1 MSHRVRLWLA
11 AAAAVAVFACLI
23 GLVSTGLRLAVA
35 GLSPGHG
42 LFVVP
47 IWHSILTGLILTGI
61 GCATFVASCLAA
73 YVAASR
79 RWDFHGH
86 DWQQI
91 VEKQGVGNAWDSL
104 HAPGPE
110 GEHRRAA
117 RTARYT
123 HANTRRK
130 ARRQRRIAGVGRAL
144 NLTMV
149 ASSRERTAK
158 ALEDTAAEQSKAVA
172 TEQNKAA
179 AAHARAALDAPAT
192 VTQTA
197 AGDRTVAVTQT
208 AAGDRTVTLTETAA
222 GDRTPP
228 VTGAGEGTGAVTQT
242 AAGQRL
248 LRILAGFNLLVLAG
262 VLALGVGQAVAAFQ
276 SAWWAVVP
284 ASVIAFLVVHR
295 ILTTFGPLDAH
306 PRAHIASWVLVA
318 ALAALSSPPVGLLV
332 ITGAI
337 VSTWG
342 RIFVRTKASQPR
354 ESRLRSPLPWLMAGL
369 YTAVAVGYLA
379 MPPVSFDGVTVQTAS
394 GQVIGGSLSQTSD
407 AVHLIVCTPIADATS
422 VDARLQA
429 VPARTIEKI
438 SPASESA
445 ALDSGDRPSLP
456 ALVLNLVGIDWPPAI
471 IVPNLHARQPTCAGA
486 PPPRLA
492 AGAEDPALGAGVIA
506 GPAPPGGRAADGEPP
521 IEQTTDPRIAALARR
536 FQPTLEVSVADRF
549 WPVSVGALL
558 ADAGPDGT
566 RTCLVSP
573 ATSRACKPITSVPT
587 TGQPADYLRFPT
599 TASLNTSALTENPAA
614 QFRVFEAG
622 QHTVTGPLRH
632 WLADPGILDPW
643 RSAQLYFYYAGPV
656 HFGGVGGQL
665 PAWPTVKAVSS
676 PGDVP
681 DISDGLI
688 GLEYWFFYPY
698 NYYPLVTRSSLMNGA
713 PVAGDVENVDLHQG
727 DWEHVDVLLD
737 QRTLNPVALYTAR
750 HANEGVFYY
759 WNSSK
764 LTFDGPGRLH
774 PIVQAAIGGHPSY
787 PNTCGGFKRSQ
798 GGGALYDWVVC
809 GGGRYAF
816 RAATT
821 PLVDLG
827 QTSWACWPGH
837 FGEAKQGVEVVDPTA
852 DTLTTAVAKYVHV
865 AGPVSPLRQAENGQ
879 DPGYGVCTRG
889 AGASEHDALHGPLTP
904 LLTSTFGQ

>member
-1 MSHRVRLWLA
+1 MSHPSRIWVGVAGVVALA
-11 AAAAVAVFACLI
+11 LFVFLI
-23 GLVSTGLRLAVA
+23 GLVTTGLRLAVA
-35 GLSPGHG
+35 GLPPGHG

-47 IWHSILTGLILTGI
+47 IWHSILAGLILTGI
-61 GCATFVASCLAA
+61 GCATFVVSCLAA
-73 YVAASR
+73 YAAASR
-79 RWDFHGH
+79 RWEFHGH
-86 DWQQI
+86 DWKDI
-91 VEKQGVGNAWDSL
+91 VEKKGFGNAWDSL

-123 HANTRRK
+123 RETARSK
-130 ARRQRRIAGVGRAL
+130 ARRQRAAAGVSRAV

-149 ASSRERTAK
+149 ASARDRTAK
-158 ALEDTAAEQSKAVA
+158 ALEDAAAEQSKTVA
-172 TEQNKAA
+172 TEQSKAA
-179 AAHARAALDAPAT
+179 VAHARGALDAPA
-192 VTQTA
+192 
-197 AGDRTVAVTQT
+197 AV
-208 AAGDRTVTLTETAA
+208 TETAA
-222 GDRTPP
+222 PDS
-228 VTGAGEGTGAVTQT
+228 TGAVTQT
-242 AAGQRL
+242 VAGERL

-262 VLALGVGQAVAAFQ
+262 VLALGVGQIVAAFQ

-284 ASVIAFLVVHR
+284 ASVIAFIAVHR
-295 ILTTFGPLDAH
+295 VLTTLGPLDAH

-318 ALAALSSPPVGLLV
+318 ALALLSSPPVGLLV

-354 ESRLRSPLPWLMAGL
+354 ASRLRSPLPWLMAGF
-369 YTAVAVGYLA
+369 YTAVAVGYVA

-394 GQVIGGSLSQTSD
+394 GQLIGGSLSQSSD
-407 AVHLIVCTPIADATS
+407 TVHLIVCTPIANATS
-422 VDARLQA
+422 IDAHLQA
-429 VPARTIEKI
+429 VPAKTIEKV
-438 SPASESA
+438 SAASESA

-456 ALVLNLVGIDWPPAI
+456 ALALNLVGIDWPPAI
-471 IVPNLHARQPTCAGA
+471 IVPNLHARRPTCAGA

-492 AGAEDPALGAGVIA
+492 AGTENPTLGAGVIA

-521 IEQTTDPRIAALARR
+521 IEQTTDPRIARLARR

-566 RTCLVSP
+566 RTCLVTP
-573 ATSRACKPITSVPT
+573 ATSPACKPVTSVPA
-587 TGQPADYLRFPT
+587 TGQPNDYLRFPT
-599 TASLNTSALTENPAA
+599 TASVTTSALTENPAS
-614 QFRVFEAG
+614 QFRAFEAG

-643 RSAQLYFYYAGPV
+643 RTAQLYFYDAGPV

-681 DISDGLI
+681 GISDGLI
-688 GLEYWFFYPY
+688 GLQYWFFYPY

-713 PVAGDVENVDLHQG
+713 PVAGDAENIDLHQG

-737 QRTLNPVALYTAR
+737 QRTLDPVALYMAR
-750 HANEGVFYY
+750 HAHEGQFYY
-759 WNSSK
+759 WNSKK
-764 LTFDGPGRLH
+764 LTFDGPSRLH
-774 PIVQAAIGGHPSY
+774 PIIQAAFGGHPSY
-787 PNTCGGFKRSQ
+787 PNTCGAFKRSQ
-798 GGGALYDWVVC
+798 SGGALYDWVVC

-827 QTSWACWPGH
+827 QTIWACWPGH
-837 FGEAKQGVEVVDPTA
+837 FGEARHGVEVVDPTA

-889 AGASEHDALHGPLTP
+889 AGASEYDALHGPLTP
-904 LLTSTFGQ
+904 LLTGMFGQ